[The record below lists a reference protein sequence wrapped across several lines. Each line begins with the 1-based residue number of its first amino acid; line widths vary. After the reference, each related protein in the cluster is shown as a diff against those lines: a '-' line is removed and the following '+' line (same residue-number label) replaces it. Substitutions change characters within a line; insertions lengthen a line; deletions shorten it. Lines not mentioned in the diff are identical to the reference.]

1 MLEKFTWYK
10 QSAYKWKGEGITVYI
25 DPWGLPAKEEP
36 ADVIFITHAHA
47 DHFEPTDIE
56 KIRRSTTQFV
66 APRDVADKLKGNV
79 KAVKPGESLEV
90 AGIKFQTVPAYN
102 TAPHRLQAHPKSNYW
117 VGYILSL
124 DGHRYWFSGDGDP
137 NPDVEQVKT
146 DVALVCIG
154 GDPYVMNAS
163 EAAGLVKKIKPQL
176 AVPNHYG
183 YVIGVPSD
191 GEKFARE
198 AAPVKVQIM
207 KPVNAFEMTEAK
219 AH

>member
-25 DPWGLPAKEEP
+25 DPWGLRPQEQP

-47 DHFEPTDIE
+47 DHFEPEDIE
-56 KIRRSTTQFV
+56 KIRKSSTQFV

-79 KAVKPGESLEV
+79 KAIKPGESSDV
-90 AGIKFQTVPAYN
+90 AGIKFQTVPAYS
-102 TAPHRLQAHPKSNYW
+102 TVEHRLQTHPKSNNW
-117 VGYILSL
+117 VGYILNL

-137 NPDVEQVKT
+137 NPDIEQVKT
-146 DVALVCIG
+146 DVALICIG
-154 GDPYVMNAS
+154 GDPYVMTPS
-163 EAAGLVKKIKPQL
+163 EAAGVVKKIKPQL

-183 YVIGVPSD
+183 YVVGVDSD

-198 AAPVKVQIM
+198 AAPIKVEIL
-207 KPVNAFEMTEAK
+207 KPVNAFERTGAA